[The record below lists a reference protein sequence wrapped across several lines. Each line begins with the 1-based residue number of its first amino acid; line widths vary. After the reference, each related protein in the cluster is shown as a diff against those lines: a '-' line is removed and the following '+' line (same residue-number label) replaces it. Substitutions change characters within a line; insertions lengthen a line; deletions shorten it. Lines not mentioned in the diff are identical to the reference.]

1 MNVRSVIVLSALI
14 SASAFAAT
22 TDNQATPGS
31 NTSATGSSASTGTNE
46 SKPRHG
52 DCIFTRTID
61 GWTVLD
67 DQSLIVYAPT
77 HSTPYLVKLWRPEFD
92 LKWANTLGFVDR
104 DNNGMICDGG
114 PDSILLRDFGRGFSN
129 RVPVNSVQRL
139 NQDQAKELIA
149 KSKAK
154 PESPAPVM
162 PDQSDMKS
170 DKSGAQKPDQ
180 SDQSQ
185 DQPKT

>member
-1 MNVRSVIVLSALI
+1 MNVRSVIVLSALV

-22 TDNQATPGS
+22 TDNQANPGS
-31 NTSATGSSASTGTNE
+31 NASATGSATSTASAASTSTSE

-52 DCIFTRTID
+52 DCIFTRMID

-77 HSTPYLVKLWRPEFD
+77 HNTPYLVKLWRPQFD

-114 PDSILLRDFGRGFSN
+114 PDSILLRQFGSFPD
-129 RVPVNSVQRL
+129 RVPVNSVQRI
-139 NQDQAKELIA
+139 DKDRAKELIA
-149 KSKAK
+149 KSKVK
-154 PESPAPVM
+154 PESPAVVM

-170 DKSGAQKPDQ
+170 DKTGAPR
-180 SDQSQ
+180 
-185 DQPKT
+185 T